1 MYAPGSARVPT
12 LQGAAS
18 AVMSTTATKQAA
30 AAAAEEEPEFDPTL
44 DSWQVNYARLMS
56 HVTQKGFQAGG
67 VLGCLVVAPIVLYRA
82 RQGGTSAAVPKV
94 VNAVF
99 KTVMAAT
106 ATSTALGV
114 ARMASV
120 DNLKEGLED
129 RAYRLHYNMG
139 QRRTDRFAQIGTLLG
154 GAAAVALLPA
164 SAAAVVAGG
173 AAGAAA
179 GVLAHVA
186 TMPKPEE

>member
-1 MYAPGSARVPT
+1 
-12 LQGAAS
+12 
-18 AVMSTTATKQAA
+18 MSTVTGKQAA
-30 AAAAEEEPEFDPTL
+30 QVAAAEPEFDPTL
-44 DSWQVNYARLMS
+44 DSWQINYARLMS
-56 HVTQKGFQAGG
+56 HVSQKGFQAGG
-67 VLGCLVVAPIVLYRA
+67 LVSCLVVAPIVFYRA
-82 RQGGTSAAVPKV
+82 RGSGGAVAVPKA

-99 KTVMAAT
+99 RTVIAAT
-106 ATSTALGV
+106 AVSTALGV

-120 DNLKEGLED
+120 EDLKEGLED
-129 RAYRLHYNMG
+129 RAYRLHYNLG
-139 QRRTDRFAQIGTLLG
+139 QRRTDRFAQIGTVLG
-154 GAAAVALLPA
+154 GTAAAVFLPA